1 MKLVDLNVLLYA
13 INADAPHHDK
23 IHRWWVDAINSDES
37 LGLLWVV
44 VLGFLRI
51 ATNPKVYPA
60 FLSIEEASAKVDAW
74 LATDTIFLV
83 SEKPD
88 HWRVLGRLL
97 AETGAAGNLTTDA
110 HLAAPA
116 ITHGATLV
124 SCDGDFSRF
133 PHLRWENPLRSA

>member
-13 INADAPHHDK
+13 VNADAPHHDK
-23 IHRWWVDAINSDES
+23 INRWWVNAVNGDES

-51 ATNPKVYPA
+51 ATNPKIYPSSM
-60 FLSIEEASAKVDAW
+60 SIDDARAKVDAW

-83 SEKPD
+83 TEKPD
-88 HWRVLGRLL
+88 HWSVLSELL
-97 AETGAAGNLTTDA
+97 ADSGAAGNLTTDA
-110 HLAAPA
+110 HLAAAA

-124 SCDGDFSRF
+124 SCDGDFARF
-133 PHLRWENPLRSA
+133 PHLRWENPLRSS

>member
-13 INADAPHHDK
+13 VNADAPQHDR
-23 IHRWWVDAINSDES
+23 INRWWVNAVNGDES

-51 ATNPKVYPA
+51 ATNPKIYPA
-60 FLSIEEASAKVDAW
+60 PMSIDVARGKVDGW
-74 LATDTIFLV
+74 LATDTVFLV

-88 HWRVLGRLL
+88 HWQLLSELL
-97 AETGAAGNLTTDA
+97 ADTGAAGNLTTDA
-110 HLAAPA
+110 HLAAAA

-124 SCDGDFSRF
+124 SCDGDFARF
-133 PHLRWENPLRSA
+133 PNLRWENPLQSA